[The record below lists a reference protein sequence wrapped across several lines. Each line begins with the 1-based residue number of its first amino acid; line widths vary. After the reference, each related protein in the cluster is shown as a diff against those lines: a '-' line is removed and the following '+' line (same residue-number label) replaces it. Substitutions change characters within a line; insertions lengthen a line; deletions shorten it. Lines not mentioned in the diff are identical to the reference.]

1 MPKVLRKTVC
11 NKSSRH
17 VVETQIL
24 DQKLILIAF
33 HGPEMY
39 LAWID
44 QTFLT
49 KLKDLKDLEDIRSR
63 KAVWPEEKV
72 QLGVQIKI

>member
-1 MPKVLRKTVC
+1 MLKALRKTVC
-11 NKSSRH
+11 NKSFRH
-17 VVETQIL
+17 VVETQTMG
-24 DQKLILIAF
+24 QKFNLIAF

-44 QTFLT
+44 QTFST
-49 KLKDLKDLEDIRSR
+49 KLKDPKDLEDIRSR
-63 KAVWPEEKV
+63 RAVWPEEKV